1 MWCDAPVCPARAA
14 VAVAARQPG
23 RTRQQEPALRGRVPA
38 RRQRGGGA
46 ECGRHPC
53 SAARST
59 SQSHLAA
66 HASGAGGRR
75 LGDGSRPAGIPAA
88 RPVRHPVSP
97 GSACVRRRS
106 ARLGDGP
113 RPAGIPAA
121 RPVRHPVSPGSACVR
136 RRLGDGPRPAGIPA
150 ARPVRH
156 PVSPG
161 SACVRRRRAPDKRMR
176 YQPMY
181 WPPLIARLA
190 PVIQHA
196 RSSAKKP
203 TAKAISS
210 GSPRRPTG
218 ICATILLRTSSGT
231 AITMS
236 VPT

>member
-1 MWCDAPVCPARAA
+1 MWCDAPVCPARRGCGGGTAAGPNAAAGTGTARTGAGAAPAGWRRGMPQASLQRSPLDIA
-14 VAVAARQPG
+14 VA
-23 RTRQQEPALRGRVPA
+23 
-38 RRQRGGGA
+38 
-46 ECGRHPC
+46 
-53 SAARST
+53 
-59 SQSHLAA
+59 
-66 HASGAGGRR
+66 
-75 LGDGSRPAGIPAA
+75 
-88 RPVRHPVSP
+88 P
-97 GSACVRRRS
+97 GSACVRRW
-106 ARLGDGP
+106 LGDGL

>member
-136 RRLGDGPRPAGIPA
+136 RR
-150 ARPVRH
+150 
-156 PVSPG
+156 
-161 SACVRRRRAPDKRMR
+161 RAPDKRMR